1 MDDDKWLQKLA
12 RNMLEKYGFTVK
24 EALSPHEGLELVMGE
39 DPMLVLLDLNMPNVS
54 GEALLH
60 LINNMEKTK
69 DTKVVILS
77 AQITKENIKS
87 TYLNGAVGFIAKP
100 FEEKVLI
107 EKINEVLDKESL
119 RKLKK
124 DPKIKEEF
132 FLKI

>member
-1 MDDDKWLQKLA
+1 
-12 RNMLEKYGFTVK
+12 MLEKYGFTVK
-24 EALSPHEGLELVMGE
+24 EALSPHEGLELVISE

-69 DTKVVILS
+69 ETKVVILS

>member
-1 MDDDKWLQKLA
+1 
-12 RNMLEKYGFTVK
+12 MLEKYGFTVK

>member
-1 MDDDKWLQKLA
+1 
-12 RNMLEKYGFTVK
+12 MLEKYGFTVI
-24 EALSPHEGLELVMGE
+24 EALTPHQGLELVI
-39 DPMLVLLDLNMPNVS
+39 DNNPMLVLLDLNMPNVN

-60 LINNMEKTK
+60 LINNMKKTK
-69 DTKVVILS
+69 DVKIVILS
-77 AQITKENIKS
+77 AQITKEKIKS

-107 EKINEVLDKESL
+107 EKINEVLDKESI

-124 DPKIKEEF
+124 DPKIKDEF

>member
-1 MDDDKWLQKLA
+1 
-12 RNMLEKYGFTVK
+12 MLEKYGFTVK
-24 EALSPHEGLELVMGE
+24 EALTPHEGLEQVINE
-39 DPMLVLLDLNMPNVS
+39 DPILVLLDLNMPNVS
-54 GEALLH
+54 GESLLH

-69 DTKVVILS
+69 DTRVVILS

-107 EKINEVLDKESL
+107 EKINEVLDKESI

-124 DPKIKEEF
+124 NPKIKDEF
-132 FLKI
+132 FLKV